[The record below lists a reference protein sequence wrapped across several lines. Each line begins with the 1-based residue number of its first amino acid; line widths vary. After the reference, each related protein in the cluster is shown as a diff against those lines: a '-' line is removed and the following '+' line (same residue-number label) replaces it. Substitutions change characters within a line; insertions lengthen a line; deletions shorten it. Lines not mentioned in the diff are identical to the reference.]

1 MKRIALVVLVLL
13 IGWVLVDVY
22 RPFKVD
28 LRHFDPADVAR
39 LDTDMWRSYYER
51 HPLRLFWQSAEL
63 VRRQVHAPFW
73 RSFVIAYHAA
83 KAAFVFKDGKSRAD
97 YNRAL
102 PDLEAFYG
110 AISAISK
117 QPFNIDQTARHE
129 LEWWIIRRER
139 EHYPPV
145 EWARLQ
151 AQTVAN
157 LYQIPVDRCAEYGR
171 LRTEAMLFR
180 DHQGEAITEADW
192 QKIQNL
198 LNQAWRSLAKAV
210 SGN

>member
-1 MKRIALVVLVLL
+1 MKRIAQVVLALL
-13 IGWVLVDVY
+13 IGWILVDVY
-22 RPFKVD
+22 RPHKVD

-39 LDTDMWRSYYER
+39 LDTDMWRSYYKR
-51 HPLRLFWQSAEL
+51 KPLKLFWQSAEL
-63 VRRQVHAPFW
+63 VRRQVDAPFW

-83 KAAFVFKDGKSRAD
+83 KAAFLFKDGKNRAD

-117 QPFNIDQTARHE
+117 QPFNVNQAARHE

-139 EHYPPV
+139 EQHPPV
-145 EWARLQ
+145 EWASLQ

-157 LYQIPVDRCAEYGR
+157 LYQIPVERCAEYGR
-171 LRTEAMLFR
+171 LRTDAMLFR
-180 DHQGEAITEADW
+180 DQRGEAMTEADW
-192 QKIQNL
+192 QKIQKT
-198 LNQAWRSLAKAV
+198 LNQAWYSLAKAV
-210 SGN
+210 SDN